1 MTSTALVSIAATG
14 FSVAFF
20 HAAIPT
26 HWLPFVLAAREQG
39 WSRPR
44 TLAVTAIAGGGH
56 VLFTTVLGVL
66 VAGLGMA
73 VDQWTGD
80 VFPKIAGALLFA
92 FGGYYLVQHLR
103 GKGHGHSHAFGGHD
117 HGHAHHE
124 EAEPPDAPV
133 APLAGFTFHPAHDHG
148 AHDHDHGSH
157 DHGHAHAAVAVAAP
171 VKSTPARSDRAVIL
185 GLLAL
190 LTFSPCEGF
199 LPVYVSGIA
208 YGWWGFA
215 LLSLVLASA
224 TLAGMVTFTWLT
236 LSGLE
241 HLRLGFVEK
250 YEGALLG
257 GLLCVLGILVILL
270 ES

>member
-1 MTSTALVSIAATG
+1 MNQTALISIAATG

-26 HWLPFVLAAREQG
+26 HWLPFVLASREQG
-39 WSRPR
+39 WSRAR
-44 TLAVTAIAGGGH
+44 TLSVTALAGGGH

-80 VFPKIAGALLFA
+80 IFPKIAGGLLIA

-103 GKGHGHSHAFGGHD
+103 GKAHGHSHTFGGHD
-117 HGHAHHE
+117 HRGHGHE
-124 EAEPPDAPV
+124 EDHE
-133 APLAGFTFHPAHDHG
+133 DHG
-148 AHDHDHGSH
+148 GHDHDHGSH

-171 VKSTPARSDRAVIL
+171 MVNAAPLRSDRTVIL

-236 LSGLE
+236 LTGLE
-241 HLRLGFVEK
+241 HLRLDFVEK

-257 GLLCVLGILVILL
+257 GLLCVLGVLVIVL